1 MAEYNCISKEE
12 LEKVLTRA
20 GVFKGWIKS
29 DQYDFSRTADCEALG
44 MKFEIEWWCNLCN
57 LYIGNAQIIFRWV
70 YEDTT
75 WPGYN
80 WKRELFFANGP
91 RPGPF
96 EIKDD
101 LVALIP
107 TEWRMPPEEEG
118 RESLGR
124 ES

>member
-1 MAEYNCISKEE
+1 MAEYNCIGKEE

-20 GVFKGWIKS
+20 GVFKGWIKP

-44 MKFEIEWWCNLCN
+44 MKFEIEWWCNLCY
-57 LYIGNAQIIFRWV
+57 LHIGNAQIILRWV

-75 WPGYN
+75 WPSYN

-96 EIKDD
+96 EIKND

-107 TEWRMPPEEEG
+107 TEWRRPPEEEG